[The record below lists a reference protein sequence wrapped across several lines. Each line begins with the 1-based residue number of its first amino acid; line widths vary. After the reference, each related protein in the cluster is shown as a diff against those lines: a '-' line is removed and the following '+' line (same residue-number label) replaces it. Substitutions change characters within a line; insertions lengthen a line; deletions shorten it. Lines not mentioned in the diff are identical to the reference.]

1 MLSADPASLVA
12 DLGFLVR
19 WDVPAADHDA
29 LLAVAL
35 RPVPTE
41 RHYDPE
47 LIRYWQVGEDGRCH
61 RAELSLATSMPRQIS
76 YSWGPIELLDRFG
89 IANTFISFGGTLT
102 AECDERGTA
111 FVAFRSSAPILRRG
125 GHSQRYD
132 HVAAAVAAFF
142 GRLLVPIDFQPGA
155 EQRIA
160 ATTPLVRYAA
170 FVQHD
175 AARLAASELVRDAYG
190 PDARLVRAEADRL
203 SRTQPEAWAA
213 GLRLLD
219 DLGLVPP
226 LRTA

>member
-1 MLSADPASLVA
+1 MLTADPASLTA

-29 LLAVAL
+29 LLVVAL

-47 LIRYWQVGEDGRCH
+47 LILYWRVGQDGRCH
-61 RAELSLATSMPRQIS
+61 RSELSLASSMPERIAF
-76 YSWGPIELLDRFG
+76 SWGPIEILDRFG
-89 IANTFISFGGTLT
+89 IGNTFISFGGTLT
-102 AECDERGTA
+102 AERDEHGTV
-111 FVAFRSSAPILRRG
+111 FVAFRSEAPILRRG

-160 ATTPLVRYAA
+160 ASSPLVRYAA
-170 FVQHD
+170 FLQHD
-175 AARLAASELVRDAYG
+175 SARLAASELVREAYG

-203 SRTQPEAWAA
+203 RRTEPEAWAA
-213 GLRLLD
+213 GLQLLEA
-219 DLGLVPP
+219 LGLASA
-226 LRTA
+226 LRRA

>member
-1 MLSADPASLVA
+1 MLTADPATLIA

-29 LLAVAL
+29 LLVVAL

-47 LIRYWQVGEDGRCH
+47 LIIYWRVGEDGRCH
-61 RAELSLATSMPRQIS
+61 RAELSLATSMPQRTAF
-76 YSWGPIELLDRFG
+76 SWGPIEILDRFG
-89 IANTFISFGGTLT
+89 IGNTFISFGGTLT
-102 AECDERGTA
+102 AETDEDGTA
-111 FVAFRSSAPILRRG
+111 LVSFRSSAPILRRG

-132 HVAAAVAAFF
+132 NVAAAVAAFF

-160 ATTPLVRYAA
+160 AATPLVRYAA
-170 FVQHD
+170 FLRHD

-190 PDARLVRAEADRL
+190 PDARLVRAEAERL
-203 SRTQPEAWAA
+203 SRTRPDAWAA
-213 GLRLLD
+213 GLRLLE
-219 DLGLVPP
+219 DLGMVPA
-226 LRTA
+226 LRRA